1 LNQAEFAEAVEA
13 AVRAPSMHNSQPWRF
28 RLGPAHLDV
37 LVDPG
42 RRLPVA
48 DLAGWASRIGCGAAL
63 FNLRLALA
71 VRGSP
76 AAVRLQPDPDVPEL
90 LARLTPEPPRRPT
103 PDEVRLYRAIP
114 YRHSNR
120 MPFLD
125 KPVPIDVRTELKS
138 AARAENGWLDLL
150 LGPTAVE
157 LTAEMVRAADRAL
170 RRDDGY
176 QAELA
181 AWTRRDSSATD
192 GVPSAAGGPA
202 PAPHELLA
210 RRDFGGREAAGGADS
225 GGREA
230 AGGADSGGREPAGGA
245 DSGGREPA
253 GSTDFER
260 EPLLAVLGTA
270 GDWGADQVQA
280 GQVLQRVLLTATDLG
295 LAASMFSQPI
305 EVPGVRE
312 QLRIALG
319 RQAPPQM
326 LLRFGYAIS
335 APRSRRRP
343 VSDVLIS

>member
-1 LNQAEFAEAVEA
+1 MSWLNQAEFAEAVEV

-48 DLAGWASRIGCGAAL
+48 DLSGWASRIGCGAAL

-71 VRGSP
+71 VHGSP
-76 AAVRLQPDPDVPEL
+76 ATVRLQPDPDVPEL
-90 LARLTPEPPRRPT
+90 LARLTPGPPRRPT
-103 PDEVRLYRAIP
+103 PDEVRLYRAITH
-114 YRHSNR
+114 RRSNR

-125 KPVPIDVRTELKS
+125 KSVPIDTRTELKS
-138 AARAENGWLDLL
+138 AAHAENGWLDLL

-210 RRDFGGREAAGGADS
+210 RRDFGGREPAGGTDS
-225 GGREA
+225 GGH
-230 AGGADSGGREPAGGA
+230 EPAGG
-245 DSGGREPA
+245 
-253 GSTDFER
+253 TDFER

-305 EVPGVRE
+305 EVPGIRE

-343 VSDVLIS
+343 VSDVLVS